1 MKTHMFKTLLLLSLF
16 QAFPLAQSVCFAQ
29 NCANGQCRPVRAV
42 ANATAQAV
50 AETMARLGKV
60 GHFGGNPYSYEG
72 CAMAT
77 TREGA
82 YRNCCY
88 SNSGM
93 KTMDVGYAQDSRGRW
108 YCCRRYSR

>member
-1 MKTHMFKTLLLLSLF
+1 MKTRMLKTLILLSLF
-16 QAFPLAQSVCFAQ
+16 SAFPLAQSVCFAQ
-29 NCANGQCRPVRAV
+29 QPVRRA

-60 GHFGGNPYSYEG
+60 GHFGGNPYQYEG
-72 CAMAT
+72 CGMAM

-82 YRNCCY
+82 YRACCY
-88 SNSGM
+88 ANSGM
-93 KTMDVGYAQDSRGRW
+93 KTVDVGYAQDSRGRW

>member
-1 MKTHMFKTLLLLSLF
+1 MMKRFLLAVSLF
-16 QAFPLAQSVCFAQ
+16 LAFSTVAAAQCKD
-29 NCANGQCRPVRAV
+29 GQCRNPLS
-42 ANATAQAV
+42 TAQGV
-50 AETMARLGKV
+50 AERMARLMKV
-60 GHFGGNPYSYEG
+60 GHFGGNPYSHEG
-72 CAMAT
+72 CGMGM
-77 TREGA
+77 TREQA